1 MGSHAR
7 PNRIHRTG
15 VRVAMVALVGAALPI
30 SAAGLAEAATP
41 GTAHSVDE
49 KGQQSPETTT
59 PAGHE
64 AGHQQDVRQQPLQAT
79 QHAVADQNGHKA
91 EDGGKAED
99 SGKAHGQTDSRAGD
113 KANDKT
119 GKAPAAQDPKDQA
132 APQIKADHA
141 FLLDARDGSQ
151 ERPMWGGA
159 KADESVPMASTT
171 KIMTAVIVLK
181 HPEWL
186 NRQIEVKQEYRDY
199 VQKVGAST
207 ADLQTGDKLTVKQML
222 HAMLLPSGSD
232 AARALADNFGSGATE
247 EARIADFVRQMND
260 EAQQLGMKGTHFDTY
275 DGISH
280 GNNHSTA
287 RDLAKLGQ
295 RAMLQPTFADVVKN
309 KQYKTE
315 APAANGHTRY
325 YTWNN
330 TNELLGSYDGILGI
344 KTGSGPEDGYCL
356 VFAAKRDNRTLVG
369 AILRDDEGR
378 FDDAT
383 KMLDWGFAH

>member
-15 VRVAMVALVGAALPI
+15 VRIAMVALVGAALPI
-30 SAAGLAEAATP
+30 TAAGLAEAATP
-41 GTAHSVDE
+41 GATHSADE
-49 KGQQSPETTT
+49 NDQQGGEATTT
-59 PAGHE
+59 AGQTQGTQRQFQPA
-64 AGHQQDVRQQPLQAT
+64 QAA
-79 QHAVADQNGHKA
+79 QHAVK
-91 EDGGKAED
+91 
-99 SGKAHGQTDSRAGD
+99 D
-113 KANDKT
+113 KAAD
-119 GKAPAAQDPKDQA
+119 AQDAKGQA
-132 APQIKADHA
+132 APQINADHA

-151 ERPMWGGA
+151 ERELWGGA

-171 KIMTAVIVLK
+171 KIMTAIVVLK

-186 NRQIEVKQEYRDY
+186 NRKITVKQEYRDY
-199 VQKVGAST
+199 VQKVGGST
-207 ADLQTGDKLTVKQML
+207 ADLQTGDTLTVEQLL
-222 HAMLLPSGSD
+222 HAMLIPSGDD
-232 AARALADNFGSGATE
+232 AAMALADNFGSGDTQD
-247 EARIADFVRQMND
+247 ARIADFVNQMNA
-260 EAQQLGMKGTHFDTY
+260 EAQQLGMTGTHFDTF

-295 RAMLQPTFADVVKN
+295 RAMLQPLFADVVKN
-309 KQYKTE
+309 KQFKTE

-325 YTWNN
+325 YSWDN
-330 TNELLGSYDGILGI
+330 TNKLLSTYDGALGI
-344 KTGSGPEDGYCL
+344 KTGSGPEDGYCV

-369 AILRDDEGR
+369 AILKDDEGR

>member
-15 VRVAMVALVGAALPI
+15 VRIAMVALVGAALPI
-30 SAAGLAEAATP
+30 TAGGLAEAATP
-41 GTAHSVDE
+41 GATHSADDS
-49 KGQQSPETTT
+49 GQQGGEATTT
-59 PAGHE
+59 AAQNPGA
-64 AGHQQDVRQQPLQAT
+64 QQQFQSAQAA
-79 QHAVADQNGHKA
+79 QHAV
-91 EDGGKAED
+91 
-99 SGKAHGQTDSRAGD
+99 
-113 KANDKT
+113 
-119 GKAPAAQDPKDQA
+119 KDQA
-132 APQIKADHA
+132 GPQINADHA

-151 ERPMWGGA
+151 ERELWGGA

-171 KIMTAVIVLK
+171 KIMTALVVLK

-186 NRQIEVKQEYRDY
+186 NRQIAVKQEYRDY
-199 VQKVGAST
+199 VQKVGGST
-207 ADLQTGDKLTVKQML
+207 ADLQTGDTLTVQQLL
-222 HAMLLPSGSD
+222 HAMLIPSGDD
-232 AARALADNFGSGATE
+232 AAMALADNFGSGDTE
-247 EARIADFVRQMND
+247 DARIADFVDQMNA
-260 EAQQLGMKGTHFDTY
+260 EAQQLGLTGTHFDTF

-295 RAMLQPTFADVVKN
+295 RAMLQPVFADVVKN
-309 KQYKTE
+309 KQFKAE

-325 YTWNN
+325 YTWDN
-330 TNELLGSYDGILGI
+330 TNKLLSTYDGALGI
-344 KTGSGPEDGYCL
+344 KTGSGPEDGYCV

-369 AILRDDEGR
+369 AILKDDQGR